1 VGAAAPPPSVGVVFG
16 ADFAGG
22 AEFAAL
28 ASPPGSAEAGSAG
41 AEGFCFAFAGGAV
54 SVARFAMNV

>member
-1 VGAAAPPPSVGVVFG
+1 VGAPPPSVGWGVG

-22 AEFAAL
+22 AEFAAF
-28 ASPPGSAEAGSAG
+28 ASPPVGAEAGSAA